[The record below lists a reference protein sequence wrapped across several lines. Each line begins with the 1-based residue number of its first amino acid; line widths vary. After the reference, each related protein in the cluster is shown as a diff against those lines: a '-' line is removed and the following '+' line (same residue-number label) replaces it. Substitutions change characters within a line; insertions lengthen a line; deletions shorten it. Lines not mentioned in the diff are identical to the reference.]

1 MAQRKSKIDEE
12 RCQSS
17 DQEIGKLLKVDLIRE
32 IVYTTWLLNVVI
44 VKKSNDKW
52 TMCIDYIY
60 LDKVYLKDIFSIK
73 YWSTD

>member
-1 MAQRKSKIDEE
+1 MLDIDLYFMCHKLVTLPQENPMAQRKSKIDEE

-44 VKKSNDKW
+44 VKKSNDK
-52 TMCIDYIY
+52 
-60 LDKVYLKDIFSIK
+60 
-73 YWSTD
+73 